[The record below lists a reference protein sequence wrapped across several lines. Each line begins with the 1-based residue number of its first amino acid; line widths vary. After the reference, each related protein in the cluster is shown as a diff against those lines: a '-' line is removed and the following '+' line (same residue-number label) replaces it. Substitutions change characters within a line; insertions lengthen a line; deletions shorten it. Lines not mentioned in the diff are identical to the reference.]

1 MKIVVASDHGGFA
14 YKSAI
19 ISHLEAKGHQTID
32 GGTHDAGSC
41 HYPSYAIP
49 AGELVA
55 SGQADRGVVICNTGI
70 GISIAANKVK
80 GVRCAV
86 GYDDKVV
93 ELTRRDNDAN
103 MIAFGA
109 HFMKLEDVLH
119 RLDIFLE
126 APFDGG
132 RHQTRVDIIKD
143 YEDKHYCK

>member
-1 MKIVVASDHGGFA
+1 MKIVVASDHGGFDLKA
-14 YKSAI
+14 AI
-19 ISHLEAKGHQTID
+19 IKHLKESGHQSID
-32 GGTHDAGSC
+32 GGTFDYGSC

-55 SGQADRGVVICNTGI
+55 SGQADFGIVICNTGI

-86 GYDDKVV
+86 AYDDRVV

-109 HFMKLEDVLH
+109 HFMKLDDVL
-119 RLDIFLE
+119 RRVDLFLE
-126 APFDGG
+126 TPFDGG
-132 RHQTRVDIIKD
+132 RHKTRVDIIKD
-143 YEDKHYCK
+143 YEDKHYCQ